1 MSESQNLFFTFSLGP
16 PMLNF
21 YEWGLYY
28 FRSLLHRNQTAP
40 LSSATFFTVSG
51 VQNVVAKTKNLVRY
65 SVPFNLPFVNQGVK
79 ILAAANV
86 VNRKRRHYSQL
97 MGIFPLSRDKLSGQL
112 LNDLFIVSEILNVS
126 FFEQYS

>member
-1 MSESQNLFFTFSLGP
+1 M
-16 PMLNF
+16 
-21 YEWGLYY
+21 
-28 FRSLLHRNQTAP
+28 LHRNQTAL
-40 LSSATFFTVSG
+40 LSSATFFTFFG
-51 VQNVVAKTKNLVRY
+51 EQNCVTITKDLVRY

-86 VNRKRRHYSQL
+86 VNRKRCHYSQL